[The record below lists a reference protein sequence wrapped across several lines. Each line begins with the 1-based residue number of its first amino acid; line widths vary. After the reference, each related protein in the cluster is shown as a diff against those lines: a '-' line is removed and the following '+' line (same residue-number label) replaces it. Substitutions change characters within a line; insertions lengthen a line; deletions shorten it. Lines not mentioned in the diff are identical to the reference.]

1 MCMSKTP
8 KVKEP
13 DPTPTFEEAKP
24 ADEEMTAR
32 QDERK
37 RLRRAFNSR
46 NTLLDTGGGRK
57 TLLGV

>member
-24 ADEEMTAR
+24 ADEEMVAR
-32 QDERK
+32 EDERK
-37 RLRRAFNSR
+37 RLRRAFNARS
-46 NTLLDTGGGRK
+46 TLLDSGGRK